1 VTRAQVTN
9 AAIVLLPIPILLVL
23 FLLDPTTHNLFPK
36 CVFNS
41 MTGLYCFGCGGQRA
55 LHDVL
60 NGNLAL
66 ALNHNALIVFMLPV
80 LIYSWFKLVAR
91 QVNGFVL
98 PDLYT
103 RSSWIWA
110 LAISVV
116 LFGVLRNLAIYPL
129 IWLAP

>member
-1 VTRAQVTN
+1 MSRVHFAN
-9 AAIVLLPIPILLVL
+9 AAILLLPIPVLLVL
-23 FLLDPTTHNLFPK
+23 LVLDPAAHALFPK

-60 NGNLAL
+60 NGNLGL
-66 ALNHNALIVFMLPV
+66 ALSHNVLIVFMLPV
-80 LIYSWFKLVAR
+80 LFHSWFKLAAR
-91 QVNGFVL
+91 QVGGFAL
-98 PDLYT
+98 PDIYV

-116 LFGVLRNLAIYPL
+116 LFGVLRNLAIHPFT
-129 IWLAP
+129 WLAP